1 VKEYLSRQSIAY
13 RERDVSQDPAA
24 AQEMVRIS
32 GQQGVPV
39 TVIDNGARQ
48 VVVGF
53 DRQQLDR
60 LLAETRRPRLGA
72 AVADAAEMAAK
83 GRTTIREGAYVGKV
97 RPGTPAAR
105 AGLEA
110 GDVIVELAGRSVY
123 SAVALEQLLAGAQPG
138 ARLPLTVVRDGERRT
153 MTLTFDRS

>member
-32 GQQGVPV
+32 RQQGVPV
-39 TVIDNGARQ
+39 TVIDNGGRH

-53 DRQQLDR
+53 NRQQLDR
-60 LLAETRRPRLGA
+60 LLAEARRPKLGA
-72 AVADAAEMAAK
+72 AVADAADMAAK
-83 GRTTIREGAYVGKV
+83 GRTTVRQGAYVGRV
-97 RPGTPAAR
+97 RPGTSAAR

>member
-83 GRTTIREGAYVGKV
+83 GRTTLREGAYVGKV

-110 GDVIVELAGRSVY
+110 GDVIVELAGRSV
-123 SAVALEQLLAGAQPG
+123 SSSVGLEQLLAGAQPG

>member
-1 VKEYLSRQSIAY
+1 VKEYLSRQSVAY

-39 TVIDNGARQ
+39 TVIDNGDRH

-53 DRQQLDR
+53 DRQQLDA
-60 LLAETRRPRLGA
+60 LLAGVRRPRLGA
-72 AVADAAEMAAK
+72 AVADAADMAAK
-83 GRTTIREGAYVGKV
+83 GRTTLREGAYVGKV

-153 MTLTFDRS
+153 MTLAFDRS